1 MTMPYM
7 LTIKQQAR
15 KKLQSLA
22 RPERFRLAEKI
33 ELLGANPDNAEL
45 DIKKLEGEPY
55 YRMRV
60 GNWRVIFDRQDT
72 VRVIS
77 IEKIK
82 PRGDAY
88 K

>member
-1 MTMPYM
+1 MPYT
-7 LTIKQQAR
+7 LFIRQQAR
-15 KKLQSLA
+15 KKLQSLS

-33 ELLGANPDNAEL
+33 EQLGANPDSTEL
-45 DIKKLEGEPY
+45 DIKKLEDEPY
-55 YRMRV
+55 YRPRV
-60 GNWRVIFDRQDT
+60 GNWRVIFDRQDA
-72 VRVIS
+72 VRVIA

>member
-1 MTMPYM
+1 MPYTV
-7 LTIKQQAR
+7 LIRQQAR
-15 KKLQSLA
+15 KKLQSLP

-33 ELLGANPDNAEL
+33 NQLGENPDSQEL

-55 YRMRV
+55 YRLRV
-60 GNWRVIFDRQDT
+60 GNWRVIFDRQDA
-72 VRVIS
+72 VSVIA